1 MRETGDYKHL
11 LVLALALMFGLIGF
25 ADDFIKVKK
34 KRNLG
39 LTGPAEARSAGAG
52 GLPVPCR
59 HAFYECPDV

>member
-39 LTGPAEARSAGAG
+39 LTACRSSFCRCWRPACS
-52 GLPVPCR
+52 LPACILRMP
-59 HAFYECPDV
+59 